1 VSRPQTGR
9 AQLQAALARLEGAGR
24 NLEEARQQAREEAKR
39 EVGNAAELRWELRA
53 QQQQELARLRVA
65 QEQQTSK
72 PSA

>member
-1 VSRPQTGR
+1 MSRPQTGR

-24 NLEEARQQAREEAKR
+24 DLEEARQQAREEAKR
-39 EVGNAAELRWELRA
+39 EAGNAAELRWELRA

>member
-1 VSRPQTGR
+1 MSRPQTGR

-24 NLEEARQQAREEAKR
+24 DLEEARQQAREEAKR
-39 EVGNAAELRWELRA
+39 EAGNAAELRGELRA
-53 QQQQELARLRVA
+53 QQQELARLRVA